1 MHEDDFAHDE
11 AIVAEPGAG
20 EVLVKTEWIGI
31 DATVRT
37 WLSKAEGYIPPV
49 EIGEVV
55 RSSGIGRVVTS
66 RSDGIREGDLVATL
80 TGWQEYA
87 VVGDDPMLTTVL
99 AEGTDPQA
107 ALGVFGAN
115 GLTAYVG
122 LTEIGKIQAGE
133 TVVVSAAAGATGS
146 IAVQIAK
153 IYGCRVIGI
162 SGTAEKCGWLVD
174 GLGLDGAINH
184 RTDDIPARLREL
196 CPKRVDV
203 FFDNTGGPILDC
215 VLGRLAD
222 HARVVLCGAISSYN
236 DHHKPPGP
244 SNYLN
249 LISRRARM
257 EGFISWDSW
266 GRYAEIMDTL
276 GGWVADGRL
285 QHRSH
290 IFEGLESAPQA
301 LNAMFT
307 GENIG
312 KVIIRV

>member
-1 MHEDDFAHDE
+1 
-11 AIVAEPGAG
+11 
-20 EVLVKTEWIGI
+20 VLIKTEWIGI

-55 RSSGIGRVVTS
+55 RSSGIGRVLSS
-66 RSDGIREGDLVATL
+66 RSDRIQEGDLVATL
-80 TGWQEYA
+80 TGWQDYA
-87 VVGDDPMLTTVL
+87 VVGDDPMLTTPL

-122 LTEIGKIQAGE
+122 LTEIGRARQGE

-153 IYGCRVIGI
+153 ILGCRVVGI
-162 SGTAEKCGWLVD
+162 AGTDEKCAWLVD
-174 GLGLDGAINH
+174 DLGLDGAINH
-184 RTDDIPARLREL
+184 RTDDIPPRLKEL

-203 FFDNTGGPILDC
+203 FFDNTGGPILDH
-215 VLGRLAD
+215 VLGRIAD

-236 DHHKPPGP
+236 DLHKPPGP
-244 SNYLN
+244 ASYLN
-249 LISRRARM
+249 LISRRGRM

-266 GRYAEIMDTL
+266 GRYAEIMEIL

-285 QHRSH
+285 RHRSH
-290 IFEGLESAPQA
+290 IFEGLASAPHA

-312 KVIIRV
+312 KVIVRV